1 MPAICQFFGIV
12 IRMFFNDHAPPHFHA
27 EYHAFKAVIRIE
39 TLQVVEGRLPPR
51 ARALVLDWA
60 AQHRA
65 ELMADCKRV
74 VSHACLCG
82 VRLGYNPVQAAS
94 R

>member
-1 MPAICQFFGIV
+1 MPVICQFLGIV

-27 EYHAFKAVIRIE
+27 EYNAFKAVVGLE
-39 TLQVVEGRLPPR
+39 TLEVMEGRLPPR

-65 ELMADCKRV
+65 ELMADWE
-74 VSHACLCG
+74 LC
-82 VRLGYNPVQAAS
+82 RAKQPPRPIAPLE
-94 R
+94 